1 MAPTERHQQA
11 TPGSNAVTA
20 PAFPPGR
27 YGRRR
32 EPRRTPR
39 WVLPLLVAGVV
50 AIGLVL
56 SWQLYR
62 NYAADRINARVTAF
76 RIVSDSEVLISF
88 EVFKDGGEPAT
99 CIVRAR
105 SRDGEEVGRAEVPVP
120 AGERGDNSVI
130 VRYTLAT
137 SARAVAPEVYGC
149 APGE

>member
-1 MAPTERHQQA
+1 MAAPT
-11 TPGSNAVTA
+11 
-20 PAFPPGR
+20 FPPGR

-32 EPRRTPR
+32 APRRAPR

-50 AIGLVL
+50 AIGALL

-62 NYAADRINARVTAF
+62 NYAGDAITSRVTAYT
-76 RIVSDSEVLISF
+76 IVSDSEVRITF
-88 EVFKDGGEPAT
+88 EVIKDGGEPAT

-120 AGERGDNSVI
+120 AGEQGRRSTVLT
-130 VRYTLAT
+130 YTLAT
-137 SARAVAPEVYGC
+137 SKRAVAPEVYGC